1 MVRPLMIGAGA
12 EVAWD
17 ALDEWLEDLPPDGRA
32 QAARVVQDK
41 GGRHLAALG
50 PWEWA
55 ALVGATG
62 GRVCEVGVAWS
73 PQHRWQFTCSCGKP
87 EVPCGHVMATALLL
101 ATRQHAAVK
110 ARLLGPSVGA
120 AAPPVPPAPGVT
132 VSLHTRLE
140 IVEDGLDW
148 FELRAVRDVSE
159 TTLSPLELKSLLD
172 AEGAWVDLGK
182 KGFRRLV
189 DETDPAVL
197 QSLAAAGLRTKG
209 SS

>member
-1 MVRPLMIGAGA
+1 MVPPLMIGAGA

-87 EVPCGHVMATALLL
+87 EVPCGHVMATALLAML
-101 ATRQHAAVK
+101 
-110 ARLLGPSVGA
+110 
-120 AAPPVPPAPGVT
+120 PPA
-132 VSLHTRLE
+132 
-140 IVEDGLDW
+140 IVVVLMQKW
-148 FELRAVRDVSE
+148 FV
-159 TTLSPLELKSLLD
+159 
-172 AEGAWVDLGK
+172 
-182 KGFRRLV
+182 KGLV
-189 DETDPAVL
+189 DTE
-197 QSLAAAGLRTKG
+197 K
-209 SS
+209 